1 MTSRSATTA
10 FNAAVL
16 LFALRLQTES
26 SFAFTTHTH
35 YYSRMNHVLPSSTVG
50 VGAAS
55 TTAHYANLSPL
66 DEELQSWASLSG
78 FGSIDKSI
86 PAGSSGW
93 ASFRKVT
100 VTNPPNNADNKP
112 ASFFVKSSSRSC
124 KEMFEGEALGLM
136 AMHACSNYDDG
147 ISTTTS
153 TDSLRIP
160 KVYHYGNYS
169 SGGKGSLLVME
180 YLNLAGRSDDR
191 TLGRAVAR
199 MHLAP
204 ANEESGNPH
213 KAFGFSVDNTM

>member
-35 YYSRMNHVLPSSTVG
+35 YYSRMNHLLPSSTVG

-66 DEELQSWASLSG
+66 DEELQSWASSSG
-78 FGSIDKSI
+78 FGSVDKSI

-100 VTNPPNNADNKP
+100 VTNPPQNVDDKHV
-112 ASFFVKSSSRSC
+112 SFFVKSSSRSC
-124 KEMFEGEALGLM
+124 KEMFEGEALGLK
-136 AMHACSNYDDG
+136 AMHACSNYG
-147 ISTTTS
+147 TTAL
-153 TDSLRIP
+153 DSLRIP
-160 KVYHYGNYS
+160 KVYHYGDYS

-204 ANEESGNPH
+204 ANEETGNPN